1 MNWEKKYKEITSGFY
16 KCAEDISSD
25 YPDCNDFEKC
35 IIALRLKGWTYG
47 NIQKKLGMPPKRS
60 ISQVLKDWAP
70 ELIDNAKEKE
80 IRLSS
85 FETELYNIIKVL
97 PNKQLKTTIEDED
110 YNFYIANNKL
120 FFEDWSASDN
130 SFSDLNEITQHQFL
144 IAIKDKL
151 NE

>member
-35 IIALRLKGWTYG
+35 IIALRLKGWTYS

-80 IRLSS
+80 IRLSN
-85 FETELYNIIKVL
+85 FETELYNIVKGL
-97 PNKQLKTTIEDED
+97 PNKELKTTIEDEN

-144 IAIKDKL
+144 IAIKNKL